1 MVSIKALW
9 FDKGIN
15 ITSCADS
22 NEITYPRKQ
31 FALRMTDHSEQV
43 VNASYHPNKYVNY
56 LLEINR
62 NAEITQAIDRL
73 RLLRGNDKSRQ
84 VFIATSVPV
93 DITVDY
99 LWDWKHLTDLLSY
112 LDITQGVIPLFLK
125 HFIKA
130 TQRDIT
136 ENGAKKEIIR
146 LNKVLP
152 LISTYISVCTLF
164 KYKHADSRKA
174 ANVLIA
180 DSVSDPKKKL
190 EELLEVEIK
199 SVEKV
204 SE

>member
-1 MVSIKALW
+1 M
-9 FDKGIN
+9 
-15 ITSCADS
+15 
-22 NEITYPRKQ
+22 
-31 FALRMTDHSEQV
+31 
-43 VNASYHPNKYVNY
+43 
-56 LLEINR
+56 
-62 NAEITQAIDRL
+62 
-73 RLLRGNDKSRQ
+73 
-84 VFIATSVPV
+84 

-99 LWDWKHLTDLLSY
+99 LWDWRHLTDLLRY
-112 LDITQGVIPLFLK
+112 LDITQGVVPFFPK